1 MAELKESQNEDHAV
15 NFPLKSLIMNLG
27 SLTLWLCAG
36 AGAAT
41 VGLVTVGGGGA
52 GALLY
57 PDEGG
62 VDSFLE

>member
-1 MAELKESQNEDHAV
+1 
-15 NFPLKSLIMNLG
+15 MNLG

-36 AGAAT
+36 AAT
-41 VGLVTVGGGGA
+41 VGSVTVGGGGA
-52 GALLY
+52 GAFIY

>member
-1 MAELKESQNEDHAV
+1 MAELKESQNGDHDV
-15 NFPLKSLIMNLG
+15 SFPLKSLIMSLG

-36 AGAAT
+36 TGTAT
-41 VGLVTVGGGGA
+41 VGLVTVEGGGA
-52 GALLY
+52 GAFVY